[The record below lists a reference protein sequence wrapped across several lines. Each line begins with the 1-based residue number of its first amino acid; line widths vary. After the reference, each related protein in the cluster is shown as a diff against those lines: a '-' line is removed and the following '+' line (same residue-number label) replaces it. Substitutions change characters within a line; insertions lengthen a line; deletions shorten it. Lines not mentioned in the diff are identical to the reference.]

1 MSEHASSRGYGL
13 FFRDPG
19 YRGIVVGGMAARI
32 PMAMRALGMVVM
44 VSATTGSYW
53 SAGVAAG
60 LCTSAQALFAP
71 PWARL
76 VRHFGVPAVTVASGV
91 LVAVGSVL
99 VILAAHSAVS
109 ILWVYVGAVLL
120 GGVALPVGAVTRGL
134 WTDLLEARDISPAF
148 ALEGIQ
154 DEVSYVAG
162 PALVVTL
169 DVVLF
174 AGAGIA
180 VAGALHLIGMLTLG
194 RYSARLGRTL
204 RDSESAGQGP
214 RVGAVLRRRHVV
226 PLIVA
231 YLFLGVLFGALDVG
245 LVARAGDEGFQRHTG
260 WLLSMLAVG
269 SVVAGI
275 RYGTMASSADQVRVF
290 VLGSALLALALLPIT
305 VLTAPTA
312 IAIYLVIAG
321 LFVAPV
327 LICANELLVALVD
340 ATEIVVGLAVL
351 SSSITVGIALG
362 SAVAGGLVD
371 ALGTVAALA
380 LASAGAAVAA
390 VVMTVVWT
398 RRRHDGSR
406 RLGDQGVRCGR
417 TGQSHSRYW

>member
-180 VAGALHLIGMLTLG
+180 VAGA
-194 RYSARLGRTL
+194 APD
-204 RDSESAGQGP
+204 RDAHP
-214 RVGAVLRRRHVV
+214 GAVLRPTRPDPARQRVCRSGAAGRCGAAPTSRGAADRGV
-226 PLIVA
+226 PLPRRA
-231 YLFLGVLFGALDVG
+231 LRCARRGA
-245 LVARAGDEGFQRHTG
+245 
-260 WLLSMLAVG
+260 
-269 SVVAGI
+269 
-275 RYGTMASSADQVRVF
+275 
-290 VLGSALLALALLPIT
+290 
-305 VLTAPTA
+305 
-312 IAIYLVIAG
+312 
-321 LFVAPV
+321 
-327 LICANELLVALVD
+327 
-340 ATEIVVGLAVL
+340 
-351 SSSITVGIALG
+351 
-362 SAVAGGLVD
+362 
-371 ALGTVAALA
+371 
-380 LASAGAAVAA
+380 
-390 VVMTVVWT
+390 
-398 RRRHDGSR
+398 RRSR
-406 RLGDQGVRCGR
+406 R
-417 TGQSHSRYW
+417 

>member
-154 DEVSYVAG
+154 DEVSY
-162 PALVVTL
+162 
-169 DVVLF
+169 
-174 AGAGIA
+174 
-180 VAGALHLIGMLTLG
+180 
-194 RYSARLGRTL
+194 SARLGRTL

-312 IAIYLVIAG
+312 IAINLVIAG

-417 TGQSHSRYW
+417 TGRSRSRHLA